1 MDSNIVLIGF
11 MGTGKSAIA
20 NCLSKML
27 PMETVEMDE
36 VIAERARM
44 SISDIFAVYG
54 EEYFRNLETDLL
66 VELQEK
72 SNVIISCGGGTPLRD
87 NNVAEMK
94 KNGRVVLLTAKPETI
109 YERIKNSHDRP
120 LLENNKNISFISK
133 LLEERK
139 AKYEAAAD
147 VVIETDDKN
156 KLQISEEIVGKLLE
170 MDEKNV

>member
-1 MDSNIVLIGF
+1 MNSNIVLIGF

-54 EEYFRNLETDLL
+54 EEYFRNLETNLL

-72 SNVIISCGGGTPLRD
+72 
-87 NNVAEMK
+87 AM
-94 KNGRVVLLTAKPETI
+94 
-109 YERIKNSHDRP
+109 
-120 LLENNKNISFISK
+120 
-133 LLEERK
+133 
-139 AKYEAAAD
+139 
-147 VVIETDDKN
+147 
-156 KLQISEEIVGKLLE
+156 
-170 MDEKNV
+170 

>member
-1 MDSNIVLIGF
+1 MNSNIVLIGF

>member
-54 EEYFRNLETDLL
+54 EEYFRNLETNLL

>member
-1 MDSNIVLIGF
+1 MNSNIVLIGF

-120 LLENNKNISFISK
+120 LLENNKNIAFISK

-147 VVIETDDKN
+147 VVIETDGKN